1 MAAADWGRVVTQDAI
16 RAAVQS
22 VMPYVRAT
30 GLLVSLCTIKRPS
43 GTQDAGG
50 SPNGSYTA
58 VAGLIDIPC
67 TSPPSASAKGAPS
80 AEVRGPADT
89 FATQPHHV
97 LLDRCYP
104 QIRDEWMGTASHEGG
119 AIATIS
125 SPPDFVATDYTLI
138 AAEQDSQGEM
148 TRLEIRL
155 GKL

>member
-1 MAAADWGRVVTQDAI
+1 MNQAGIQAL
-16 RAAVQS
+16 VQS
-22 VMPYVRAT
+22 VMPIVRAT

-67 TSPPSASAKGAPS
+67 TSPPSASAKGMPA

-97 LLDRCYP
+97 LLDSFYP
-104 QIRDEWMGTASHEGG
+104 QIQDEWLGTASHEGG
-119 AIATIS
+119 AIAVVDGIE
-125 SPPDFVATDYTLI
+125 YTLI
-138 AAEQDSQGEM
+138 AVEHDSQSQM
-148 TRLEIRL
+148 TRLEVRL